1 MQKVHSL
8 LADCKLVGIATN
20 AQYSTLNFECSIQNE
35 LHRNFTGSIAT
46 CGALAGDAF
55 LSWTLSVGRWTL
67 SVCSCL
73 DMKSQYDVV
82 ILGAGH
88 NGLVAAA
95 YLGRAGLS
103 VLLLEK
109 NDYIGGAATSQ
120 QVFPNYDAR
129 LSRYAYLVSL
139 LPHKIIRD
147 LGLKLELRRRAT
159 ASCTPYVSHGHHNA
173 LLLSNVDEEVSRRSM
188 FELTGNDTEYEAL
201 KRFYALPRVFAER
214 VWDSMLEPLVSKG
227 DMARW
232 FKDDPAG
239 AGRESWHSLVEEP
252 LGNAIERYLRDDLVR
267 GLVFTDAKIGVLTH
281 PHDPSL
287 LQNRCF
293 LYHLIGNKTGEWKV
307 PVGGMGA
314 VSSELERAARGA
326 GATMLTNIHIRAMN
340 VTGKTRTVE
349 FHEDGK
355 EHTVEARFL
364 LVNFGRNLL
373 AKYTGRFFQP
383 DRTDEGSVFK
393 INMLLSRLPKL
404 KAKKL
409 SASEAFCGTFHS
421 DEGYEQMV
429 VSYDDAS
436 DSRLPAKTPCE
447 IYCHTL
453 TDDSILAPE
462 LRDQGFHTM
471 TLFGLDA
478 PWSLFV
484 RDNEAMRREGE
495 KRYLASINQW
505 LEEPIESCLAV
516 SRDGR
521 PCIESKSAVDIEDEL
536 GMYHGNIFQTAPTFP
551 FAELKEQVGTWGV
564 ETQYEN
570 VFLCGSSALR
580 GGAVSGIPGHNA
592 AMKVLEITKKTSNP
606 SLPGTGSAVASA
618 QRSTSNVER
627 GKIPAS

>member
-1 MQKVHSL
+1 M
-8 LADCKLVGIATN
+8 
-20 AQYSTLNFECSIQNE
+20 STIK
-35 LHRNFTGSIAT
+35 I
-46 CGALAGDAF
+46 
-55 LSWTLSVGRWTL
+55 
-67 SVCSCL
+67 
-73 DMKSQYDVV
+73 KYDIV

-120 QVFPNYDAR
+120 QVFPDYDAR

-147 LGLKLELRRRAT
+147 LGLKLELRRRGT

-188 FELTGNDTEYEAL
+188 FELTGNDTEYGAL
-201 KRFYALPRVFAER
+201 KRFYALPRAFAER
-214 VWDSMLEPLVSKG
+214 VWDSMLEPLVSKE
-227 DMARW
+227 DMARH
-232 FKDDPAG
+232 FKVDEIS
-239 AGRESWHSLVEEP
+239 REAWRSLVEEP
-252 LGNAIERYLRDDLVR
+252 LGNAVERYLRDDLVR

-326 GATMLTNIHIRAMN
+326 GATMLTNIHIRALN

-349 FHEDGK
+349 FYEDGK

-421 DEGYEQMV
+421 DEGYEQMI

-505 LEEPIESCLAV
+505 LEEPIENCLAV

-551 FAELKEQVGTWGV
+551 FAERKEQVSTWGV
-564 ETQYEN
+564 ETEYEN

-592 AMKVLEITKKTSNP
+592 AMKVLEIVKKTPN
-606 SLPGTGSAVASA
+606 A
-618 QRSTSNVER
+618 QHRTPDVEVR
-627 GKIPAS
+627 A